1 MSNGGG
7 NMEFFEWDEK
17 YSTKVQEFDND
28 HKKLFDLFNG
38 VYQQVFDCEDL
49 EEERKLTKQTL
60 FELLEYVKYHFTAEE
75 ELMLEFDYPE
85 YVEHKKEHTYYIN
98 EVNKFVEQHNKG
110 AAALSFPT
118 FMFLK
123 DWITKHIL
131 GRDKDY
137 GQFFNDKG
145 IK

>member
-1 MSNGGG
+1 MSDGGVA
-7 NMEFFEWDEK
+7 MEFFEWDKK

-28 HKKLFDLFNG
+28 HKKLFKLFNG
-38 VYQQVFDCEDL
+38 VYQQVFKCEDL
-49 EEERKLTKQTL
+49 EEERNLTKQTL
-60 FELLEYVKYHFTAEE
+60 VELLEYVKYHFTAEE
-75 ELMLEFDYPE
+75 DLMVKFNYSE
-85 YVEHKKEHTYYIN
+85 YVAHKKEHTYYIN
-98 EVNKFVEQHNKG
+98 EVNKFVEQHKKG
-110 AAALSFPT
+110 TVALSFPT

-131 GRDKDY
+131 GRDKEY